1 MVVINQKEEL
11 EYKIKILNKLYKFIK
26 ENKNDMSVMDIL
38 EEFCNSNDISY
49 EEIGEIINADKYL
62 YDYVY
67 NQCRKDKYFKS

>member
-67 NQCRKDKYFKS
+67 NQCKKYKYFRS